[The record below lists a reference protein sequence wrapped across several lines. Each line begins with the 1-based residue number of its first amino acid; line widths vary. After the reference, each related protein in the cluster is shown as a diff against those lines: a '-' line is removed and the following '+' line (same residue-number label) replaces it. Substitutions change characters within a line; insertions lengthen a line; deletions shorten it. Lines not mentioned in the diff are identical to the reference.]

1 MSRIDWTKKDAPT
14 HLSVV
19 VRALLQLTIDITN
32 VASVA
37 EPGCMQRVREYFLC
51 LLHLMRDG
59 TTEQFFGSQTEV
71 EWFLTLA
78 WNLAVFCSSVAGY
91 ADASFFWHSVYCF
104 AVLLPVTADL
114 LNTQRQALTLAVAT
128 YLQSEGVNTEASQSN
143 ALHGTEMKTNAATN
157 TTVNTIVNITTN
169 TTSTSSTDTS
179 TISEDSLTLP
189 SCLSLIH
196 TCRNV
201 LAEMETKSSQ
211 TSSSTISETR
221 TYLAQLEAVCLMRL
235 HSNTLMPRIKEW
247 SNAHIF
253 TATFFIDLYH
263 LMEQENLPDPA
274 PKKECLR
281 TALQMLM
288 QQPTV
293 AVGSVCEVIHCLLNV
308 CENRE
313 EEYHWVQQL
322 LQIVKMQ
329 GDSVKLVCGPGVKRR
344 NDERF
349 AYFTVQMW
357 NCGVYYQRL
366 SNLRDAEKFMSIAI
380 QLTAFCQESMQVA
393 MVDLYDP

>member
-1 MSRIDWTKKDAPT
+1 
-14 HLSVV
+14 
-19 VRALLQLTIDITN
+19 
-32 VASVA
+32 
-37 EPGCMQRVREYFLC
+37 
-51 LLHLMRDG
+51 
-59 TTEQFFGSQTEV
+59 
-71 EWFLTLA
+71 
-78 WNLAVFCSSVAGY
+78 
-91 ADASFFWHSVYCF
+91 
-104 AVLLPVTADL
+104 
-114 LNTQRQALTLAVAT
+114 
-128 YLQSEGVNTEASQSN
+128 
-143 ALHGTEMKTNAATN
+143 
-157 TTVNTIVNITTN
+157 
-169 TTSTSSTDTS
+169 
-179 TISEDSLTLP
+179 
-189 SCLSLIH
+189 
-196 TCRNV
+196 
-201 LAEMETKSSQ
+201 
-211 TSSSTISETR
+211 
-221 TYLAQLEAVCLMRL
+221 
-235 HSNTLMPRIKEW
+235 MPRIKEW

-281 TALQMLM
+281 AALQMLM

>member
-128 YLQSEGVNTEASQSN
+128 YL
-143 ALHGTEMKTNAATN
+143 
-157 TTVNTIVNITTN
+157 
-169 TTSTSSTDTS
+169 
-179 TISEDSLTLP
+179 
-189 SCLSLIH
+189 
-196 TCRNV
+196 
-201 LAEMETKSSQ
+201 
-211 TSSSTISETR
+211 
-221 TYLAQLEAVCLMRL
+221 
-235 HSNTLMPRIKEW
+235 
-247 SNAHIF
+247 
-253 TATFFIDLYH
+253 
-263 LMEQENLPDPA
+263 
-274 PKKECLR
+274 
-281 TALQMLM
+281 
-288 QQPTV
+288 
-293 AVGSVCEVIHCLLNV
+293 
-308 CENRE
+308 
-313 EEYHWVQQL
+313 
-322 LQIVKMQ
+322 
-329 GDSVKLVCGPGVKRR
+329 
-344 NDERF
+344 
-349 AYFTVQMW
+349 
-357 NCGVYYQRL
+357 
-366 SNLRDAEKFMSIAI
+366 
-380 QLTAFCQESMQVA
+380 
-393 MVDLYDP
+393 